1 MGSNLS
7 SFYDA
12 ILNVL
17 YGHEKAANR
26 GSLIQGGPI
35 KSISTGTLSGPQRT
49 MFITYRDGTVFKLTM
64 EEQDEDEAQAIAQL
78 EARHDR

>member
-1 MGSNLS
+1 
-7 SFYDA
+7 
-12 ILNVL
+12 
-17 YGHEKAANR
+17 
-26 GSLIQGGPI
+26 
-35 KSISTGTLSGPQRT
+35 